1 MGCSLVVMVW
11 SLGKFRPFLPSDVG
25 CTYASLI
32 RCGCEG
38 EQTKGKMSRFMFL
51 TAEWFWEGENVN
63 PVDRGVGG
71 AAWRQPES
79 TCLPAGRA
87 YTRVKHL
94 SMRPPTMDPS
104 VLIIKTISPPTYSKA
119 MI

>member
-1 MGCSLVVMVW
+1 
-11 SLGKFRPFLPSDVG
+11 
-25 CTYASLI
+25 
-32 RCGCEG
+32 
-38 EQTKGKMSRFMFL
+38 MFL

-94 SMRPPTMDPS
+94 NEATNNGPFCINNQDNF
-104 VLIIKTISPPTYSKA
+104 PTYMLKGHDLDISSIEA
-119 MI
+119 FLLDDSRLRQVDS